1 MSNGVEEAENQEES
15 NEDSDIPSEARRHAL
30 DDARR
35 VLDQE
40 LQSLN
45 DITQKAWRVVQFN
58 GLVATVFAKPRT
70 HPIQSNSDNTT
81 LRNPTRRAVISLGYS
96 TYRAFQTQQRESI
109 STGPETDMFRAVAK
123 HNYDEVDY
131 LSRAINIHSDCFD
144 KVQSKTEDKS
154 QYLTKHPRLAVSAA

>member
-81 LRNPTRRAVISLGYS
+81 LRNPTRRGRDLTWIFHIQGLPNTATREYQ
-96 TYRAFQTQQRESI
+96 YR
-109 STGPETDMFRAVAK
+109 
-123 HNYDEVDY
+123 
-131 LSRAINIHSDCFD
+131 
-144 KVQSKTEDKS
+144 
-154 QYLTKHPRLAVSAA
+154 PRNRYVSGGG